1 MPKRKI
7 DDREDDDIEDDD
19 IEDDIPDNIADEN
32 CFFNILHKFLFSFIA
47 SDYESV
53 DEKEGKMDEEERRV
67 YEEERR
73 VDEEESRGDEEERRV
88 DEEEGKMEGKM
99 ELTKSVVEDYVFIT
113 AGCHGS
119 MKKILLKNGDIV
131 DDSVNLHLNP
141 GSTFTKKTIAD
152 PGEGA
157 MVLLC
162 SLRNIAPVQ
171 NKAETP
177 RGLPRTHADV
187 EAYIKNLTPEQ
198 REDLKRITGEKLFPV
213 NNTQNNY
220 DIKQLSKAIIN
231 DFIKKGED
239 FKITY
244 PTQEQILEINA
255 RTNSVFDVIMDIE
268 TPKKTKKPKN
278 TKNPENTE
286 DRIKQSHTVKIQEGL
301 TKYWTSYYSSSSYG
315 GLVISFIL
323 EDEMKSYDIFVL
335 SDIET
340 LQDDLKSQLSDDMD
354 IKELDSD
361 FGEIIEM
368 LTDVITQDNYDK
380 DTDKFHWV
388 STLELFKI
396 IECIQR
402 ALPSKTKFFMTDLA
416 CKTMQDVTSTTA
428 KKRVGMNEEYIGYG
442 GFRKNKSKKNKS
454 KKNKSKKNKSKKN
467 KSKKN
472 KSKKNKS
479 KKNKSKKNKSKK
491 NK

>member
-1 MPKRKI
+1 
-7 DDREDDDIEDDD
+7 
-19 IEDDIPDNIADEN
+19 
-32 CFFNILHKFLFSFIA
+32 
-47 SDYESV
+47 V

-73 VDEEESRGDEEERRV
+73 VDEEERRV
-88 DEEEGKMEGKM
+88 DEEEGKM

-119 MKKILLKNGDIV
+119 MKKILLKKGGIV
-131 DDSVNLHLNP
+131 DDSVNLRLNP

-213 NNTQNNY
+213 DKRQNNY
-220 DIKQLSKAIIN
+220 DIKQLSKAIIT
-231 DFIKKGED
+231 DFIKKDKD
-239 FKITY
+239 FKKTY

-255 RTNSVFDVIMDIE
+255 RTNSVFEVITHIE
-268 TPKKTKKPKN
+268 TPKN
-278 TKNPENTE
+278 TKTPENTE
-286 DRIKQSHTVKIQEGL
+286 DRIKQSHTVKIQEGQL

-340 LQDDLKSQLSDDMD
+340 LQDDLKSQLSDDRD
-354 IKELDSD
+354 IEELDSD
-361 FGEIIEM
+361 FDEIIEM
-368 LTDVITQDNYDK
+368 LTDVITEDNYDDK
-380 DTDKFHWV
+380 TDKFHWV

-428 KKRVGMNEEYIGYG
+428 KKRVRMNEDIGYG

-472 KSKKNKS
+472 KSKKNK
-479 KKNKSKKNKSKK
+479 
-491 NK
+491 